1 MAVGFVL
8 IEAEP
13 GHEFWIYRKLSDV
26 TAVKEVYPIFGEY
39 DFIVKIVA
47 ENFEII
53 GNILSNKI
61 RTIAGVKDTETLA
74 EMNTFNV

>member
-1 MAVGFVL
+1 MTVGFVL
-8 IEAEP
+8 IKVET
-13 GHEFWIYRKLSDV
+13 GHEFSIYRKLSDV
-26 TAVKEVYPIFGEY
+26 TVVKEVYPLFGEY

-53 GNILSNKI
+53 GKILSNNI
-61 RTIAGVKDTETLA
+61 RTIDGIKDTETLA

>member
-1 MAVGFVL
+1 MTVGFVL
-8 IEAEP
+8 IKVEP
-13 GHEFWIYRKLSDV
+13 GHEFWVYRKLSDIPDI
-26 TAVKEVYPIFGEY
+26 KEIYPLFGEY

-74 EMNTFNV
+74 EMDTFNV

>member
-1 MAVGFVL
+1 MTVGFVL
-8 IEAEP
+8 IKVEP

-26 TAVKEVYPIFGEY
+26 TAVKEVYPLFGEY

-61 RTIAGVKDTETLA
+61 RTITGVKDTETLA
-74 EMNTFNV
+74 EMDTFNV